1 MSKEQSDDLG
11 YVVFVRNYATK
22 ENVSYEF
29 GTFEIMYCGM
39 RGTFLGNQ
47 GFVSYKTKAGA
58 EKGRIS
64 LEKKMAELCAANDG
78 WRYQV
83 GGVMKVTESMYREM
97 EKQTELDFEVA
108 RKALDSDPVFSD
120 EKWQKQMEKIR
131 RRSLIKVVPDKK
143 RRR

>member
-47 GFVSYKTKAGA
+47 GFVPYKTKAGA

-64 LEKKMAELCAANDG
+64 WEKKMAELCAANDG

-108 RKALDSDPVFSD
+108 RKALDSDPVFLT
-120 EKWQKQMEKIR
+120 
-131 RRSLIKVVPDKK
+131 RSGKNRWKK
-143 RRR
+143 

>member
-39 RGTFLGNQ
+39 RGTFLANQ
-47 GFVSYKTKAGA
+47 GFVPYKTKAGA

-64 LEKKMAELCAANDG
+64 REKKMSEQ
-78 WRYQV
+78 RTVSSQMRVQV
-83 GGVMKVTESMYREM
+83 PSFVLTFKY
-97 EKQTELDFEVA
+97 L
-108 RKALDSDPVFSD
+108 
-120 EKWQKQMEKIR
+120 IR
-131 RRSLIKVVPDKK
+131 GIYVRD
-143 RRR
+143 

>member
-22 ENVSYEF
+22 ENESYEF
-29 GTFEIMYCGM
+29 GTFEIMYCGTK
-39 RGTFLGNQ
+39 GTFLGNP
-47 GFVSYKTKAGA
+47 GFIPYKTKAGA

-64 LEKKMAELCAANDG
+64 WEKKMAEFCDANDG

-83 GGVMKVTESMYREM
+83 GGVMKVTESMYWEM
-97 EKQTELDFEVA
+97 EKQTERDFEVV
-108 RKALDSDPVFSD
+108 RKVLNPDPDNFD

>member
-29 GTFEIMYCGM
+29 GTFEIMYCGTKN
-39 RGTFLGNQ
+39 TFLGNP
-47 GFVSYKTKAGA
+47 GFVPYKTREGA
-58 EKGRIS
+58 ERGRIS
-64 LEKKMAELCAANDG
+64 WEKKIAELSAANDA

-97 EKQTELDFEVA
+97 KEQNERDFEIA
-108 RKALDSDPVFSD
+108 RKALDSEPDFLG
-120 EKWQKQMEKIR
+120 EKWQKQIENIR

>member
-47 GFVSYKTKAGA
+47 GFVPYKTKAGA

-64 LEKKMAELCAANDG
+64 REKKMAELCAANDG

-108 RKALDSDPVFSD
+108 RKALDSDPVFLT
-120 EKWQKQMEKIR
+120 
-131 RRSLIKVVPDKK
+131 RSGKNRWKK
-143 RRR
+143 

>member
-39 RGTFLGNQ
+39 RGTFLANQ
-47 GFVSYKTKAGA
+47 GFVPYKTKAGA

-64 LEKKMAELCAANDG
+64 REKKMAELCAANDG

-97 EKQTELDFEVA
+97 EKQTELDFEVEI
-108 RKALDSDPVFSD
+108 KALDSDPVFLT
-120 EKWQKQMEKIR
+120 
-131 RRSLIKVVPDKK
+131 RSGKNRWKK
-143 RRR
+143 

>member
-1 MSKEQSDDLG
+1 MKKEQSDDLG

-47 GFVSYKTKAGA
+47 GFVPYKTKAGA
-58 EKGRIS
+58 EEGRIS
-64 LEKKMAELCAANDG
+64 WEKKMAELCAANDG

-97 EKQTELDFEVA
+97 EKQ
-108 RKALDSDPVFSD
+108 
-120 EKWQKQMEKIR
+120 MEKIR